1 METELYELKIE
12 IMRLRS
18 EVEDLRADL
27 RLRKRPTAAADLPQA
42 LFMVLRTAHEQAPV
56 IGEPMKRL
64 WSRCSAIWIDLMGDE
79 PSPIL
84 QPTSLGR
91 IIRSNRD
98 KLVEFLELDRVEIK
112 HCRDGEGKNL
122 SWRITFHERLN
133 AEG

>member
-98 KLVEFLELDRVEIK
+98 KLVEFL
-112 HCRDGEGKNL
+112 
-122 SWRITFHERLN
+122 
-133 AEG
+133 